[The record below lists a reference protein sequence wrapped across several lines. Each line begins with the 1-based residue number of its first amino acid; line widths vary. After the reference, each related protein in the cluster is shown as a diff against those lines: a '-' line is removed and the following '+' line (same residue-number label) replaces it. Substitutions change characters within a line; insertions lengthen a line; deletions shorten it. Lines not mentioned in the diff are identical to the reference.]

1 MDWNQNLVALAQ
13 DAGDSNL
20 VSDPDFLAQIQRIV
34 HAAERRIERDLD
46 LLTTIVSDD
55 SATLAPQR
63 QQFILPTGVAT
74 FIVVE
79 SIQLMVNNVWQPP
92 LDWISREAFPYVWP
106 TRGAVGSPSI
116 PRNIAPYDGASVLI
130 GPAPDQSYGVHITG
144 TQRPHS
150 LHNGVTIVDDD
161 VTITPGS
168 PADTGTFIST
178 ELEDLFLAA
187 EMIDVSAWQRLF
199 SPQADEAAAPNWLGE
214 YERLKTPA
222 LVVES
227 RKKLQSVGWGSR
239 GLTPAQ
245 MAKGG
250 G

>member
-1 MDWNQNLVALAQ
+1 MNWNANLTALAQ

-55 SATLAPQR
+55 SATLAPNSQR
-63 QQFILPTGVAT
+63 FILPTEIAV

-79 SIQLMVNNVWQPP
+79 SIQLAVNSVWQPP

-106 TRGAVGSPSI
+106 SRGAVGVPSI
-116 PRNIAPYDGASVLI
+116 PRNIARFDDVSVLI
-130 GPAPDQSYGVHITG
+130 GPAPDQEYQANVTG
-144 TQRPHS
+144 TQRPLS

-161 VTITPGS
+161 ITIATGS

-222 LVVES
+222 LIQES
-227 RKKLQSVGWGSR
+227 RKKLQSFGWSSR
-239 GLTPAQ
+239 IATPAQ
-245 MAKGG
+245 MAKGV
-250 G
+250 